1 VKRPSGDYTAIAR
14 TCGEATTRTVL
25 GSGSASTERLMA
37 MIHAEHR
44 VGVGVEPRMKASA
57 EGAALTCPPP
67 VELERT
73 QERHQVLLLLRIEF
87 DAEDQVEELHGV
99 VERQQAIVVQVRRR
113 VLDAAQREGLDRA
126 IG

>member
-1 VKRPSGDYTAIAR
+1 MASVNFCATGMGPTRPSFTLSTLNCWDPWVSITSAQVVNHFDAD
-14 TCGEATTRTVL
+14 TCASRGFRPKEPHLTR
-25 GSGSASTERLMA
+25 
-37 MIHAEHR
+37 
-44 VGVGVEPRMKASA
+44 
-57 EGAALTCPPP
+57 PPP